1 MDKTITAVGTV
12 LVSLGIGFWT
22 AFQVMPELHSA
33 YLTGGYMWM
42 VLGAITVVVGLKKQ
56 ERIGTKKSPSSFA
69 YQKSAIGV

>member
-33 YLTGGYMWM
+33 YLTGGYIWM
-42 VLGAITVVVGLKKQ
+42 VLGAITVALGIKKQ
-56 ERIGTKKSPSSFA
+56 EKLGIKKNPGSFA
-69 YQKSAIGV
+69 YQKNPIGV